1 VLGRIENGK
10 LQGVRMVGAMPYQQ
24 FEAKIQEM
32 LKQPVKN

>member
-1 VLGRIENGK
+1 
-10 LQGVRMVGAMPYQQ
+10 VRMVGAMPYQQ